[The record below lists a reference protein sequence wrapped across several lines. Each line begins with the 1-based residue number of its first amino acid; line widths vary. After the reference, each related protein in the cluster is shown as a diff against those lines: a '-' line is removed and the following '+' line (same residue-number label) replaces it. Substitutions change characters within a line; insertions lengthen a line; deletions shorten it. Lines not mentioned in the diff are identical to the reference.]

1 MSHSFKKVWNVVST
15 VLVALVVL
23 LAVALVGVRLVGLNT
38 YVVLSG
44 SMEPTYH
51 TGSLL
56 YVKRVDPQD
65 LRVGDPITFML
76 NEDTVATHRIIEIL
90 PDEEDS
96 SVLRFRTQGDA
107 NDAPDGTP
115 VHYKNV
121 IGKPVFSVPYLGY
134 FANFVQNPPGLYFA
148 IGFAVVLVLLVF
160 LPDLLDDS
168 GKKGKGKG
176 AGEDPRPITE
186 GVTPQGSHIYYSL
199 SGGFCDESKNKDKGT
214 ADVSVRGVARGR
226 FRAGH
231 HGVFDGQQGC
241 QEHLYCR

>member
-15 VLVALVVL
+15 VLVVLVVL

-56 YVKRVDPQD
+56 YVKSVDPQD
-65 LRVGDPITFML
+65 LQVGDPITFML

-148 IGFAVVLVLLVF
+148 IGFAVVLVLLFKLRPAWLLTGFNSVLGALALFQPFTDFVGGMFSVTGIVYYLSVAGLF
-160 LPDLLDDS
+160 LFL
-168 GKKGKGKG
+168 
-176 AGEDPRPITE
+176 T
-186 GVTPQGSHIYYSL
+186 
-199 SGGFCDESKNKDKGT
+199 
-214 ADVSVRGVARGR
+214 
-226 FRAGH
+226 
-231 HGVFDGQQGC
+231 GQAL
-241 QEHLYCR
+241 ERRRWN

>member
-1 MSHSFKKVWNVVST
+1 MLKIVSAAKNDRPIINSTCPYFGYKKFRYLTIIYKNIALFCCKRKFFQIFIQNFVFSYCIMSHSFKKIWNVVST

-56 YVKRVDPQD
+56 YVKSVDPQD
-65 LRVGDPITFML
+65 LQVGDPITFML

-90 PDEEDS
+90 PDQEDS

-168 GKKGKGKG
+168 DKKGKGKG
-176 AGEDPRPITE
+176 
-186 GVTPQGSHIYYSL
+186 
-199 SGGFCDESKNKDKGT
+199 KGDGAAPT
-214 ADVSVRGVARGR
+214 AHD
-226 FRAGH
+226 
-231 HGVFDGQQGC
+231 
-241 QEHLYCR
+241 